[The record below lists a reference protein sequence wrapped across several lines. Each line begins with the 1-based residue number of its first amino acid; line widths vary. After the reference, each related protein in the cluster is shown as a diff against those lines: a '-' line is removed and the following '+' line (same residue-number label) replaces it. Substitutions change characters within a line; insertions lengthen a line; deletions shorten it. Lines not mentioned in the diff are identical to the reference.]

1 MASKSIR
8 NPQSLPRHSLT
19 EDDDGGSAFPN
30 HTIFPVILPVPTEV
44 RDFKPKDR
52 VIFLSRHARK
62 ALQISAEKSGARLDE
77 VNKDDN
83 GVPQPFEGNFWSIS
97 HKTLYV
103 CGVVAPTPV
112 GIDVERIRSFSSG
125 LFKKTASE
133 QEWALADMKKDSVM
147 TFFRFWTAKETV
159 LKATGIGI
167 KDLLKCRVHNIFD
180 DSHLQIRYDEQ
191 DWLIEHF
198 FFNDHVASIVKS
210 SFQIEW
216 IIESTTT

>member
-8 NPQSLPRHSLT
+8 NPQS
-19 EDDDGGSAFPN
+19 AFRN
-30 HTIFPVILPVPTEV
+30 QTLFPVILPVPTEV

-167 KDLLKCRVHNIFD
+167 KDLLKCRVHQIVD
-180 DSHLQIRYDEQ
+180 DHHLRIDYEGQ

-198 FFNDHVASIVKS
+198 VYDRHIASIVQNRYRIDWFVEQKG
-210 SFQIEW
+210 
-216 IIESTTT
+216 